1 MAPFSGSLVPRCST
15 SLARLSYSVSELT
28 VSKSNWSPSLGKRW
42 RPSSWLLMSLQNPF
56 KFWTRAE
63 AQPLSLS
70 LLLLHTSNNFFL
82 QLVSP
87 IQSDPCLMVLL
98 DLDWQ
103 FLMKK
108 RLGNCQNWCRKGRIG
123 LIIRAYTPRPR
134 PSVVCFTHIFS
145 PVHLLI
151 SLYQCSR
158 CAAPGH
164 RVGWKIAGRTLR
176 RGSGPLWPKIVC
188 RIQSKISLSLPF
200 LSVLIRTCCKPNV

>member
-1 MAPFSGSLVPRCST
+1 
-15 SLARLSYSVSELT
+15 
-28 VSKSNWSPSLGKRW
+28 
-42 RPSSWLLMSLQNPF
+42 
-56 KFWTRAE
+56 
-63 AQPLSLS
+63 
-70 LLLLHTSNNFFL
+70 
-82 QLVSP
+82 
-87 IQSDPCLMVLL
+87 
-98 DLDWQ
+98 
-103 FLMKK
+103 MKK

-176 RGSGPLWPKIVC
+176 RGSGPLCPKIVC
-188 RIQSKISLSLPF
+188 GIQSKNLSISSISKCLNTEPSANRAYRLQREIN
-200 LSVLIRTCCKPNV
+200 VLQEEQLEMPREQSKMIQWQLEALRGHVNEGN